1 MTDPAC
7 TEANVQKDG
16 TAIFATALK
25 QAFLEPHVE
34 TVIRLYTL
42 ECMKRYVN
50 PLKKVLSTFKVVCI
64 NLQ

>member
-7 TEANVQKDG
+7 MEANVQKDG

-42 ECMKRYVN
+42 DTIQDFFSNSRIKWELN
-50 PLKKVLSTFKVVCI
+50 
-64 NLQ
+64 